1 MKRKYK
7 KSTIFVHKDE
17 PIAHFIEILNRKGA
31 EGWEAISA
39 WADELGNYV
48 LLKKPITI

>member
-1 MKRKYK
+1 MKQKFK

-17 PIAHFIEILNRKGA
+17 PVAHFIEILNRKGS
-31 EGWEAISA
+31 EGWETIAA

-48 LLKKPITI
+48 RLKKQLAV